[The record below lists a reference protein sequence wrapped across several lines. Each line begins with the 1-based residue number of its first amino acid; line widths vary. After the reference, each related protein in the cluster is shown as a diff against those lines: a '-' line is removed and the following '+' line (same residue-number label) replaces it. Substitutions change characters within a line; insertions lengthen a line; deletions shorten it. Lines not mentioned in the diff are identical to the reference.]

1 MMGSS
6 TQAVTADQIKELIVN
21 LLVDEFDI
29 ESGRITDEATLESLE
44 LDSLDMVEI
53 GQIVDQR
60 YGVRIKGSDAEDV
73 IDIGGVVQMICKK
86 IDGANPDADGGD
98 EETK

>member
-1 MMGSS
+1 MGSS
-6 TQAVTADQIKELIVN
+6 TQAVTPDEIKELIVN

-29 ESGRITDEATLESLE
+29 ERGRITDEATLESLE

-86 IDGANPDADGGD
+86 IDGANLDADGGD
-98 EETK
+98 EEIK